1 MEIQF
6 PIQNFISAH
15 FWDNGTHNT
24 PDNRCGMIT
33 RQIAHDE
40 ENAYLFPI
48 FSEKVKIFPINK
60 YHFCAFLGPN
70 NHGDTIS
77 RTKCHVCQFLGP
89 SNQSHQIFRSKLMYA
104 HFWDQITTDT

>member
-1 MEIQF
+1 MEGTKFRFAHFWDQITSKRKFLLPNIIFAHFWDQITMDIQF
-6 PIQNFISAH
+6 PIQNLISAH

-48 FSEKVKIFPINK
+48 FSEKVKNFKLHIF
-60 YHFCAFLGPN
+60 
-70 NHGDTIS
+70 
-77 RTKCHVCQFLGP
+77 
-89 SNQSHQIFRSKLMYA
+89 SN
-104 HFWDQITTDT
+104 

>member
-48 FSEKVKIFPINK
+48 FSEKVKIFKVHI
-60 YHFCAFLGPN
+60 F
-70 NHGDTIS
+70 
-77 RTKCHVCQFLGP
+77 
-89 SNQSHQIFRSKLMYA
+89 SN
-104 HFWDQITTDT
+104 